1 MFLTV
6 YCLYARKGAVHAAV
20 VRSVAAAS
28 TLTAVNLDN
37 GGSSACSNNDLPT
50 MRIWAKAWRGSFSTC
65 VDIVSAR
72 APAKGVASCS
82 CSEALT
88 RSLIKTS
95 GNKSCAKLYQYQHA
109 NVVWLH
115 PFPSVRPSWPWRLC
129 LAPSFEKRDGISNIF
144 YSRGGRNVES
154 CRGVK
159 LALGRHVP
167 PFPSSV
173 DKIQQI
179 LTPLDGEESLQTEDN
194 RENKRQQHCS

>member
-1 MFLTV
+1 M
-6 YCLYARKGAVHAAV
+6 

-72 APAKGVASCS
+72 APEGKVASCS

-109 NVVWLH
+109 NVVWIH
-115 PFPSVRPSWPWRLC
+115 PFPSVRPSWPWRLS
-129 LAPSFEKRDGISNIF
+129 LAPSSFEKGMGFQIF
-144 YSRGGRNVES
+144 FTRGGVEMSKS

-173 DKIQQI
+173 DKNF
-179 LTPLDGEESLQTEDN
+179 G
-194 RENKRQQHCS
+194 KF